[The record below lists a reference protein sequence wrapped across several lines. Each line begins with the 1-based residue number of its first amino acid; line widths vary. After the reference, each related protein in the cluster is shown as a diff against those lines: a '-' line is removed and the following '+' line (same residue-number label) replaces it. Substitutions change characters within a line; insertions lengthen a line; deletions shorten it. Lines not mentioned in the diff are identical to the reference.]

1 MRTRHSNGSGNEA
14 GAAPETGV
22 EPEVGGQGRR
32 RFLIGAATVGAG
44 YTAAS
49 VVGAPA
55 EAAAPPE
62 HDDATTRVFANNV
75 GYDPGA
81 PKRAVVTGR
90 RSPGR
95 FRLVDAVTGQT
106 VHSGRLQR
114 AGNVA
119 DWDGTDYWTADFS
132 RVDRAGDYYLAVGSA
147 RSAQFKIEATVLE
160 RYTLAHVV
168 RHFKGWRCS
177 GQFDK
182 FDHHL
187 PLGNTGKTFDAHGGW
202 YDATGDFGK
211 HFTQLSALSYFNTL
225 QIPLTAWSLLISY
238 RELTARKND
247 DFTQLR
253 TWLQDEGLF
262 GADYIRRVHVPGQS
276 FYSSV
281 GQPGPPKDPVKRTL
295 GAAQVNFREG
305 GGVAIAA
312 LAIAST
318 HDVSGDYES
327 SEYLAAAKDAF
338 AYLDANNVRLT
349 NDGKENIQDDYNA
362 LLAAI
367 ELYRAT
373 EDDTYKKAADKRAA
387 NLSAR
392 LVSWHGYRD
401 YWRADDADRPYF
413 HPSDAGLPVVALLAY
428 AGIADGDA
436 KQKALDA
443 VRRSMTFELAVTEEV
458 RNPFGYARQLVQD
471 ATGARASRFFFPH
484 NVTPR
489 TKDQWWQGENARI
502 ASLATAA
509 RLAARQFSDDRAFA
523 AKLRS
528 YAADQLNWILG
539 VNPYDVCMLD
549 GSGRNNPQYLWLG
562 SWQFLQTS
570 GGIVNGITGKNVDG
584 SGIAWDEGYAKTG
597 KDDDWRWGEQWLPH
611 TSWYLNAIALG

>member
-1 MRTRHSNGSGNEA
+1 MNA
-14 GAAPETGV
+14 GHD
-22 EPEVGGQGRR
+22 RR
-32 RFLIGAATVGAG
+32 GFLIGAATVGV
-44 YTAAS
+44 AS
-49 VVGAPA
+49 AVGGPA
-55 EAAAPPE
+55 EAAAAPE
-62 HDDATTRVFANNV
+62 QDGAARVLVNNV

-81 PKRAVVTGR
+81 PKRAVVTAR

-95 FRLVDAVTGQT
+95 FRLVDAGSGQT
-106 VHSGRLQR
+106 VHSGRLDD
-114 AGNVA
+114 AGTVA
-119 DWDGTDYWTADFS
+119 DWDGRRYWTADFS
-132 RVDRAGDYYLAVGSA
+132 QVRRAGDYYIAVGSA

-160 RYTLAHVV
+160 RYTLSHVV

-187 PLGNTGKTFDAHGGW
+187 PLGNTGKTYDAHGGW

-225 QIPLTAWSLLISY
+225 QLPLTVWSLLISY
-238 RELTARKND
+238 RELTARKDEN
-247 DFTQLR
+247 FTQLR
-253 TWLQDEGLF
+253 TWLQDEALY
-262 GADYIRRVHVPGQS
+262 GADYLRRVHVQGQS

-281 GQPGPPKDPVKRTL
+281 GQPGPPKDPLKRTL
-295 GAAQVNFREG
+295 GTAQVNYREG
-305 GGVAIAA
+305 GGMAIAA

-327 SEYLAAAKDAF
+327 GEYLAAAKDVF
-338 AYLDANNVRLT
+338 GYLEANNVRLT

-362 LLAAI
+362 LLAAV

-373 EDDTYKKAADKRAA
+373 KGGPYREIADKRAA
-387 NLSAR
+387 NLVSR
-392 LVSWHGYRD
+392 LVSWSRYRD
-401 YWRADDADRPYF
+401 YWRADDKDRPYF

-428 AGIADGDA
+428 ADISDGRA
-436 KQKALDA
+436 REQALDA
-443 VRRSMTFELAVTEEV
+443 VRRSMRFELAVTQEV

-471 ATGARASRFFFPH
+471 KDGKRVSGFFFPH

-502 ASLATAA
+502 ASLASAA
-509 RLAARQFSDDRAFA
+509 RLAARHFSDDRAFA

-539 VNPYDVCMLD
+539 ANPYDICMLD

-562 SWQFLQTS
+562 TWQFLQTA
-570 GGIVNGITGKNVDG
+570 GGIVNGITGKNEDG
-584 SGIAWDEGYAKTG
+584 SGILWDHGYAHTG

-611 TSWYLNAIALG
+611 TSWYMNAIAIG